1 MKLIDA
7 TNCVLGRLAAFT
19 AKELLKGETIVILN
33 AEKAFVSGSKDF
45 IVKEYKR
52 KRELGTERKG
62 PFYPRMPDR
71 ILKRAVRGMLPYQ
84 KPNGRSAYKRLKVY
98 IGTPI
103 EFKNEP
109 ISEIDMNK
117 FIFKGIKGMRLEELS
132 GYLGFEV
139 LKR

>member
-7 TNCVLGRLAAFT
+7 TNCVLGRLSAFT